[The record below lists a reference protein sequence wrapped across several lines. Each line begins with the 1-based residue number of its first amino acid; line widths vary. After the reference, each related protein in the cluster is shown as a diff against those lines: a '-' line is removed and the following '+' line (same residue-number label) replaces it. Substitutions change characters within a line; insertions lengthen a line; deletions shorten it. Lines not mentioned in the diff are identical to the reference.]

1 VVDEEAAIVQ
11 RIFRDYAAGMPPRH
25 TGSLSA
31 PTIKPPRPAWAQWIG
46 PETLISQVRSTAPFL
61 EARLPALLS
70 VIAGMVDLT
79 GFFTLGHI
87 FTAHVTGNL
96 VVAAAA
102 AVHGGPFNPAQILAI
117 PVFMVAVAII
127 WLIAQAS
134 DRRGPSLA
142 RLLLLVQFLLL
153 AAVLIFSIITRPSAD
168 PQGLAAGIAGMIAVA
183 AMACQYALLRLAI
196 PGAISTAVMTGNLTN
211 TVLSLMDLLSKRRA
225 LPPVDAGSLRTSCH
239 LLLGFL
245 LGCLVSTFAVSVL
258 GDWTWSLPVLLSA
271 LAIAIR

>member
-1 VVDEEAAIVQ
+1 MSTLARSSATLRNWADPADETAE
-11 RIFRDYAAGMPPRH
+11 
-25 TGSLSA
+25 LS
-31 PTIKPPRPAWAQWIG
+31 R
-46 PETLISQVRSTAPFL
+46 L
-61 EARLPALLS
+61 EARLPPLLS

-79 GFFTLGHI
+79 GFFTLGHV

-117 PVFMVAVAII
+117 PVFMLAVAAV

-142 RLLLLVQFLLL
+142 RLLLLVQFMLL
-153 AAVLIFSIITRPSAD
+153 AAVLIFSIVTRPSAD
-168 PQGLAAGIAGMIAVA
+168 PQGVAAGIVVMIAVA

-211 TVLSLMDLLSKRRA
+211 TVLSLMDLLSRRHRA
-225 LPPVDAGSLRTSCH
+225 LLPVDAGRLRRSCH

-245 LGCLVSTFAVSVL
+245 LGCVVSASAVSVL

>member
-1 VVDEEAAIVQ
+1 LSIISATGQGKQKLWKWPKLSTLARNSAALGNWAAPADETAE
-11 RIFRDYAAGMPPRH
+11 
-25 TGSLSA
+25 LS
-31 PTIKPPRPAWAQWIG
+31 R
-46 PETLISQVRSTAPFL
+46 L

-117 PVFMVAVAII
+117 PVFMVAVATV

-153 AAVLIFSIITRPSAD
+153 AAVLILSIITRPSAD
-168 PQGLAAGIAGMIAVA
+168 PQGVAAGIAVMIAVA

-196 PGAISTAVMTGNLTN
+196 PGAVSTAVMTGNLTN
-211 TVLSLMDLLSKRRA
+211 TVLSLMDLLSKHRA
-225 LPPVDAGSLRTSCH
+225 LLPVDAGRLSRSWH

-245 LGCLVSTFAVSVL
+245 LGCVVSASAVSVL
-258 GDWTWSLPVLLSA
+258 GDWAWSLPVVLSA

>member
-1 VVDEEAAIVQ
+1 
-11 RIFRDYAAGMPPRH
+11 MSP
-25 TGSLSA
+25 
-31 PTIKPPRPAWAQWIG
+31 
-46 PETLISQVRSTAPFL
+46 
-61 EARLPALLS
+61 
-70 VIAGMVDLT
+70 
-79 GFFTLGHI
+79 
-87 FTAHVTGNL
+87 GNL

-117 PVFMVAVAII
+117 PVFMVAVATI
-127 WLIAQAS
+127 WFIAQAS

-142 RLLLLVQFLLL
+142 RLLLLVQFMLL
-153 AAVLIFSIITRPSAD
+153 AAVLIFSIIARPSAD
-168 PQGLAAGIAGMIAVA
+168 PQGLAAGIAVMIAVA

-211 TVLSLMDLLSKRRA
+211 TVLSLMDLLSKHRA
-225 LPPVDAGSLRTSCH
+225 LQPVDAGRLRRSCH

-245 LGCLVSTFAVSVL
+245 LGCVVSAFAVSVL

>member
-1 VVDEEAAIVQ
+1 MSTLARNSAALRANPADETME
-11 RIFRDYAAGMPPRH
+11 
-25 TGSLSA
+25 LS
-31 PTIKPPRPAWAQWIG
+31 R
-46 PETLISQVRSTAPFL
+46 L
-61 EARLPALLS
+61 EARLPPLLS

-87 FTAHVTGNL
+87 FTAHITGNL

-102 AVHGGPFNPAQILAI
+102 AVHGGPVNMAQALAI
-117 PVFMVAVAII
+117 PAFMLAVAAV

-153 AAVLIFSIITRPSAD
+153 AAVLIFSVITRPSAD
-168 PQGLAAGIAGMIAVA
+168 PDGLTAGIAVMIAVS

-211 TVLSLMDLLSKRRA
+211 TVLSLMDLLSRHRA
-225 LPPVDAGSLRTSCH
+225 LLPVDAGRLRRSWH

-245 LGCLVSTFAVSVL
+245 LGCVVSTCAVSVL
-258 GDWTWSLPVLLSA
+258 GDWAWSLPVALSGV
-271 LAIAIR
+271 AITIR